1 MRILFVIDKIEYK
14 YFEFNDLVTNFWL
27 IKEFSTN
34 NNVDIT
40 TINKLTLIG
49 DTAYATVHSVE
60 QKEDNIIFNKDIN
73 FQENLDNYD
82 LIFFRPDPPVDD
94 DYICA
99 TYIFDF
105 CKKAKVINSP
115 FAIRNFN
122 EKLHALLFKEYM
134 PQSIV
139 SASLK
144 EIETFLDKHNEI
156 ILKPLNKCFG
166 SGVFYLK
173 KGDLNTRSIIN
184 TITHNENSQAM
195 IQEYISIG
203 KHGDKRVLT
212 LGNKVLDY
220 SIVKHP
226 TNDDFKF
233 NTHNS
238 NFISKG
244 SLSKEEKE
252 NYTKIAQKLNS
263 MGIYMAGLDV
273 IDGKIIEINVT
284 SPCYFIKE
292 INEFFNTKLE
302 KEICSYFLESPCY
315 NAKNV
320 V

>member
-195 IQEYISIG
+195 IQEYLSIG

-263 MGIYMAGLDV
+263 MGIHMAGFDV

-292 INEFFNTKLE
+292 INEFFNIKLE